1 MGVASS
7 FKTDMLKGQ
16 AAVITGGGTG
26 IGLATATALA
36 RHGASIVLAARNA
49 ERLEE
54 AASGL
59 RALGGKAIAVPT
71 DVTDIK
77 QVKAAIDTAVREFG
91 RLDIM
96 VNNAAANF
104 IRPSASLTSVR
115 WRKVIDIVLNG
126 SFHGCLEAGKV
137 MLKQGSGSI
146 INMVATYAWTGAPG
160 LAPSAAAKGGVVAL
174 TKSLGVEWA
183 AEGVRVNAVAPG
195 FIDTPQ
201 SRERLWPDPK
211 MVAKMLA
218 SVPAGRFGDPDDA
231 ANLVLYLASPMGAY
245 ISGEVLT
252 ADGGQC
258 LGKGALEMMGELK
271 AVRKGRGAA

>member
-1 MGVASS
+1 MGVASGY
-7 FKTDMLKGQ
+7 KADLLKGQ
-16 AAVITGGGTG
+16 SALITGGGSG

-36 RHGASIVLAARNA
+36 RHGANVALAARNL

-54 AASGL
+54 AAAGL
-59 RALGGKAIAVPT
+59 RTFGVKAIAVKT
-71 DVTDIK
+71 DVADIK
-77 QVKAAIDTAVREFG
+77 QVKNAVQTAVKEFG

-104 IRPSASLTSVR
+104 IRPTASLTSVR

-137 MLKQGSGSI
+137 MLEQGSGCI
-146 INMVATYAWTGAPG
+146 VNMLATYAWTGAPG
-160 LAPSAAAKGGVVAL
+160 LAPSAAAKGGVLAL
-174 TKSLGVEWA
+174 TRTLGVEWA
-183 AEGVRVNAVAPG
+183 GQGVRVNAVAPG

-211 MVAKMLA
+211 MVEKMLA
-218 SVPAGRFGDPDDA
+218 SVPVGRFGDPDDA

-252 ADGGQC
+252 ADGGHC
-258 LGKGALEMMGELK
+258 LGKGALEMLNDVK
-271 AVRKGRGAA
+271 TVRRRRTPA